1 MDTPT
6 LIKQLMDPMGM
17 PFYPVVFQAL
27 MVLTFAL
34 HILLVNATVGA
45 AGLAVYGR
53 LAGGEFWT
61 KLSAAMAKMTTMSV
75 SALIVLGVAPLLF
88 VQVIYDPF
96 WYASNLLSAAWVIG
110 FIFIMMAAFSATYL
124 AYPKAGEPVRLAPA
138 VAALVLF
145 LAAGALMHG
154 FGFQALQ
161 PEKWLGWYSRA
172 GGVDASGLG
181 IHAFSWARYLHFLI
195 PAPAVGG
202 VVLMLRSW
210 YLAPRA
216 DADRPHLDEAAR
228 LGAALA
234 FYWTVLEC
242 VNGFW
247 WLMVV
252 PADLHFATDPLL
264 MGSLVLS
271 LLLCAYFARL
281 AFFTLKPQDGAL
293 GSAAALFVVTL
304 GMCAARE
311 TLRMAYL
318 RRYDYSPL
326 VHRLTL
332 DWGSTALFF
341 GTFVLGLS
349 VLSYVLAVAFQA
361 GRVAGKYTAGPRMRA
376 WGKASIGLLVA
387 WVVVVAGLGVVVTL
401 RNRGL

>member
-6 LIKQLMDPMGM
+6 LIKHLMDPMGM
-17 PFYPVVFQAL
+17 PFYPAVFQLL
-27 MVLTFAL
+27 MVLTFTL

-53 LAGGEFWT
+53 LAGGPFWD
-61 KLSAAMAKMTTMSV
+61 KLSTAMAKTTTMSV

-96 WYASNLLSAAWVIG
+96 WYASNLLSAAWVIA
-110 FIFIMMAAFSATYL
+110 FVFIMMAGFSAAYL
-124 AYPKAGEPVRLAPA
+124 AYPKQGGAVRLAPA
-138 VAALVLF
+138 VAALLLF

-154 FGFQALQ
+154 FGFQGLQ

-172 GGVDASGLG
+172 GGVDASGLR
-181 IHAFSWARYLHFLI
+181 IHAFSWARFLHFII
-195 PAPAVGG
+195 PAPAVAG

-210 YLAPRA
+210 YLEPRA
-216 DADRPHLDEAAR
+216 DADRAHLDEAAK

-234 FYWTVLEC
+234 FYWTVAEC
-242 VNGFW
+242 INGFW
-247 WLMVV
+247 WLMVI
-252 PADLHFATDPLL
+252 PADLHFATDSFL
-264 MGSLVLS
+264 MSSLVLS

-281 AFFTLKPQDGAL
+281 TYFSLKPQDAAL
-293 GSAAALFVVTL
+293 PSAAAMFVVTL

-326 VHRLTL
+326 GHRLAL

-349 VLSYVLAVAFQA
+349 VLSYVLAVAFQS
-361 GRVAGKYTAGPRMRA
+361 GRVAGRWTAGPRMRA
-376 WGKASIGLLVA
+376 WGKASLGLLVA